1 MTEWGAGMTE
11 GAPGVGAV
19 LGTIPA
25 LAAEMANQSTSQR
38 IAPRSMPAL
47 VEPGTTAPPTTP

>member
-11 GAPGVGAV
+11 EARGVGAV

-25 LAAEMANQSTSQR
+25 LVAEMTNQPTSQR
-38 IAPRSMPAL
+38 IAPRSMPAS